1 MCRIK
6 ILNKS
11 VYRIRIWTVSYLDF
25 FFSFFRFRRQGAT
38 FCAVSIFSSWYLF
51 FFQFLLLFCYVW
63 QFKGKID
70 CIDISTSYG
79 IRSKVIYLYIIV
91 TLDSLISGHLIWHFK
106 VAHYDDETNY
116 PNSKTSSEF
125 DERYFFRYRSYSS
138 LHCTKWRCTSG
149 WLKYLYAM
157 SSSIF

>member
-1 MCRIK
+1 MFIAFAFEQFR
-6 ILNKS
+6 
-11 VYRIRIWTVSYLDF
+11 YLDF
-25 FFSFFRFRRQGAT
+25 FFVFLGFDARGRHFARFRYFPADIC
-38 FCAVSIFSSWYLF
+38 FV
-51 FFQFLLLFCYVW
+51 FFQFLLWFCNVW

-70 CIDISTSYG
+70 CIDILSSYG
-79 IRSKVIYLYIIV
+79 IRSKVIYLHVIV
-91 TLDSLISGHLIWHFK
+91 TLDSLISSHLIWHLK
-106 VAHYDDETNY
+106 VAHYDVETNY

-157 SSSIF
+157 SSSIFKNQ